1 MLTIV
6 DYGLGNLASI
16 QNMLKK
22 IGGES
27 IISSSMEEIIKA
39 KRLILPGVGH
49 FEKGMDN
56 LYKSGLI
63 PTLNEL
69 VLEKKIPILG
79 ICLGMQLMT
88 SKSEEGNVEGL
99 NWIEADTVKFK
110 INSSNFKIPHM
121 GWSKVDFKLNE
132 PIAENLYDEARFY
145 FVHSYHV
152 SCINQQNVLGKTIYE
167 FPFHSAIK
175 KNNIIGVQFH
185 PEKSHRFG
193 MQLLNNFIKIK

>member
-1 MLTIV
+1 
-6 DYGLGNLASI
+6 
-16 QNMLKK
+16 
-22 IGGES
+22 
-27 IISSSMEEIIKA
+27 
-39 KRLILPGVGH
+39 
-49 FEKGMDN
+49 
-56 LYKSGLI
+56 
-63 PTLNEL
+63 
-69 VLEKKIPILG
+69 
-79 ICLGMQLMT
+79 
-88 SKSEEGNVEGL
+88 
-99 NWIEADTVKFK
+99 
-110 INSSNFKIPHM
+110 M

-152 SCINQQNVLGKTIYE
+152 NCINQQNVLGKTIYE